1 MAFKIKT
8 ITVKNFLSVGN
19 QTQAVDF
26 DKEHLTLVL
35 GENLDLGGDDSGSRN
50 GTGKTTMINA
60 LSYALYGQ
68 ALTNIRRENL
78 INKTNAKARLVTVEF
93 EVGGQHYRIERGRK
107 PNVLRLYVNDQEQ
120 KAVDEKE
127 DDAQGDSRETQ

>member
-1 MAFKIKT
+1 MFKIKN

-35 GENLDLGGDDSGSRN
+35 GSNLDLGGDDTGSRN

-68 ALTNIRRENL
+68 ALTNIKKENL
-78 INKTNAKARLVTVEF
+78 INKTNGKAMLVTVEF
-93 EVGGQHYRIERGRK
+93 EKNGVNYRIERGRK
-107 PNVLRLYVNDQEQ
+107 PNILKFMSMIKN
-120 KAVDEKE
+120 
-127 DDAQGDSRETQ
+127 